1 MAAGLSRI
9 RDVFRFYSRVF
20 CFAAEEFFCRTAWED
35 RRLWLPGKRFSVFT
49 GVGEFARR
57 GFSAPG
63 QVPPAPVTDVSPEA
77 GRERGDSIKN
87 AGGDAPAR
95 YPAMVRTEERSGFSA
110 GGYLCKTAS
119 VPLPEEREMTQ
130 GFPAIPLPERERY
143 LEKRAVSFFVPHF
156 RRPPRNPGALLR
168 FWRSGPYKARQG
180 RTGAAVF

>member
-20 CFAAEEFFCRTAWED
+20 CFAAEEFF
-35 RRLWLPGKRFSVFT
+35 LPHGLGR
-49 GVGEFARR
+49 
-57 GFSAPG
+57 
-63 QVPPAPVTDVSPEA
+63 QAPVAA
-77 GRERGDSIKN
+77 GETFFRVHGSWRVCPAGLFRTGASSACSGDGCF
-87 AGGDAPAR
+87 AGGGERAWRLNKKRRRRCACTVSGDGSDR
-95 YPAMVRTEERSGFSA
+95 ERSGFSA

-168 FWRSGPYKARQG
+168 FWRSGPDKARQG